1 MSAGPSSLDS
11 DASFILTSDERPAQI
26 TATKLPRA
34 TTNNHS
40 VDQPAVRT
48 RDKHFWHTATADKY
62 DYRNVNLTG
71 SVSEKMGKRIM
82 SADEYGW
89 RHTTSVDRDGKEWQR
104 TRRSSHHQNG
114 KDLDWEYNVQ
124 QYENLGERSGAR
136 LQYYEAT
143 DSPVDFKKNS
153 SATLDDK
160 KEIKFPGLKTF
171 KSASMRLP
179 GQKSS
184 MQEVQQLLRLKFNR
198 INIGLRKRRALSVQE
213 VFPPERSTSQS
224 SALNGM
230 PVRPPSQFYVPSPLA
245 YKNNNNNYKD
255 DEGPASLPFFI
266 NDAMKQSSQQHY
278 TKDNLN
284 NKHTVTISRASPD
297 LNGRTQ
303 NNSDRINTSNDLG
316 RDRVLETPSSSVMSS
331 SSVQPTQKNT
341 IIAPQFVVGGCVSN
355 GSKHASA
362 QHTSRLSD
370 VSTATTTSLEKI
382 RLRPRSHSPLKTA
395 DDKAKNRK
403 KRESF
408 GFFERINRM
417 MHAGIQQLPPPHSS
431 TTGNRANNTKMN
443 SASAN
448 NNNINNTI
456 STQANNN
463 RNGNIDSGGT
473 GAEYTYRRTS
483 SNKNVKNLTLTSI
496 TALRSTTADAETNR
510 TTTKPDTL
518 LLRDRK
524 PSIQQVCRSLS
535 NLTATDCFIVIS
547 IFCAHH
553 NLIECDMHSELLF
566 VPICN

>member
-1 MSAGPSSLDS
+1 MSSGPSSLDS

-40 VDQPAVRT
+40 ADQPAIRT
-48 RDKHFWHTATADKY
+48 RDKHFWQTTDKY

-124 QYENLGERSGAR
+124 QYENLGDRSGAR
-136 LQYYEAT
+136 LQYYEAN
-143 DSPVDFKKNS
+143 DSPIELKKNS

-160 KEIKFPGLKTF
+160 KEMKFPGLKTF

-255 DEGPASLPFFI
+255 VDDEGPASLPFFI

-303 NNSDRINTSNDLG
+303 NNSDRINNSNDLG
-316 RDRVLETPSSSVMSS
+316 RDRVLETLPSSLMSS
-331 SSVQPTQKNT
+331 ASVQTTQKSI

-355 GSKHASA
+355 GSKHTSA

-417 MHAGIQQLPPPHSS
+417 MHTGVQQLPPPHSS
-431 TTGNRANNTKMN
+431 TASSRANNTKMN

-448 NNNINNTI
+448 NHNNKI

-463 RNGNIDSGGT
+463 RNGNVDSGGT
-473 GAEYTYRRTS
+473 GAEYTYRRAS
-483 SNKNVKNLTLTSI
+483 SNKNVKNLTLASI
-496 TALRSTTADAETNR
+496 TALRPTTADAESNR
-510 TTTKPDTL
+510 TATKPDTL

-524 PSIQQVCRSLS
+524 PNTQQVCRSLS
-535 NLTATDCFIVIS
+535 NFTTCRFLDCYFYILCS
-547 IFCAHH
+547 
-553 NLIECDMHSELLF
+553 S
-566 VPICN
+566 

>member
-1 MSAGPSSLDS
+1 MSTGPSSLDS

-40 VDQPAVRT
+40 VDQTAVRT
-48 RDKHFWHTATADKY
+48 RDKHFWHTADKY

-143 DSPVDFKKNS
+143 DSPIDLKKNG
-153 SATLDDK
+153 TLDDK
-160 KEIKFPGLKTF
+160 KEMKFPGLKTF

-213 VFPPERSTSQS
+213 VFPPERSTSQTS
-224 SALNGM
+224 GINGM

-245 YKNNNNNYKD
+245 CKNNNNNYKD
-255 DEGPASLPFFI
+255 VDDDGPASLPFFI
-266 NDAMKQSSQQHY
+266 NDTMKQSSQQHY

-284 NKHTVTISRASPD
+284 NKHTVTISRALPEP
-297 LNGRTQ
+297 NGRTQ
-303 NNSDRINTSNDLG
+303 NSNDRINNSNDLG
-316 RDRVLETPSSSVMSS
+316 RDRVLETLSSSMSS
-331 SSVQPTQKNT
+331 SSAQPTQKST

-355 GSKHASA
+355 GSKHTSA

-382 RLRPRSHSPLKTA
+382 RLRPRSHSPLKTT

-417 MHAGIQQLPPPHSS
+417 MHTGGATQQLPPPHSS
-431 TTGNRANNTKMN
+431 TTGSRPNNTKMN
-443 SASAN
+443 SANAN
-448 NNNINNTI
+448 HNNNTI
-456 STQANNN
+456 SIQANNK

-473 GAEYTYRRTS
+473 GAAYTNRRTS
-483 SNKNVKNLTLTSI
+483 SNKNVKNLTLASI
-496 TALRSTTADAETNR
+496 TALRPTTADAETNR

-524 PSIQQVCRSLS
+524 PNIQQVCRM
-535 NLTATDCFIVIS
+535 S
-547 IFCAHH
+547 IP
-553 NLIECDMHSELLF
+553 L
-566 VPICN
+566 